1 MKIAMSLQKEPF
13 EMIKNGKK
21 IYELRLL
28 DEKRKLVKI
37 GDEIEFYCQV
47 LNQKLTALVVD
58 ILVFSNFAELYA
70 TLPPLE
76 IGYTE
81 QAGKTASPD
90 DMLLYYSK
98 EEQAEFGVVAIKVRV

>member
-37 GDEIEFYCQV
+37 GDEIEFYCQA

-70 TLPPLE
+70 TLSPLE

-81 QAGKTASPD
+81 QTSKTARPE
-90 DMLLYYSK
+90 DMLYYYSK
-98 EEQAEFGVVAIKVRV
+98 EEQERFGVVAIKIKI